1 MASQTYLRR
10 LKHLV
15 FFVGLVFLFTCI
27 LSTYAHAQA
36 HNAAGTC
43 QGMSEDGYGCLWSD
57 KFQSLPAITTPHE
70 LSGDVP
76 VERAPLPQHEAPSS
90 QDVWK
95 PFLSRSPPQA

>member
-1 MASQTYLRR
+1 MAVGQRPRWLGA
-10 LKHLV
+10 
-15 FFVGLVFLFTCI
+15 FVVSVGVIFLFTCI
-27 LSTYAHAQA
+27 LSTYVHAQVY
-36 HNAAGTC
+36 NAAGSC
-43 QGMSEDGYGCLWSD
+43 QGMSVDKDSCLWSD

>member
-15 FFVGLVFLFTCI
+15 FFVGLVFLFTCT
-27 LSTYAHAQA
+27 LSIYAHAET
-36 HNAAGTC
+36 HHAAGSC
-43 QGMSEDGYGCLWSD
+43 QGMSVDKDSCLWSD

-70 LSGDVP
+70 PSGDVP
-76 VERAPLPQHEAPSS
+76 VARAPLPRHEAPSS